1 MVCSCF
7 RLSSRVCDGE
17 FISCVLFRYSVLS
30 VQMFS
35 PFRSDVHSVLFRC
48 SVLSVQM
55 FSPSRSDVHSVLFR
69 CSVRSVQMFSPFC
82 SDVQYVLLRCPV
94 CHVTS
99 RHVLQLPRL
108 SSCYWPTDWQLTTS
122 PCSPLPVDTSTEDG
136 PAAVSLHSL
145 TYTHTALC
153 DLFSSQQCTSLCE
166 CQQ

>member
-69 CSVRSVQMFSPFC
+69 CSVRSVQMFSPC
-82 SDVQYVLLRCPV
+82 RSDVQSVLFRCSVRSIEVSSLPR
-94 CHVTS
+94 HVTS
-99 RHVLQLPRL
+99 RPTAATSVKLLLTDRL
-108 SSCYWPTDWQLTTS
+108 AVDHFPMLSASSRHKHWRW
-122 PCSPLPVDTSTEDG
+122 PCSSV
-136 PAAVSLHSL
+136 
-145 TYTHTALC
+145 
-153 DLFSSQQCTSLCE
+153 TSLSYLHTHRSVWFI
-166 CQQ
+166 